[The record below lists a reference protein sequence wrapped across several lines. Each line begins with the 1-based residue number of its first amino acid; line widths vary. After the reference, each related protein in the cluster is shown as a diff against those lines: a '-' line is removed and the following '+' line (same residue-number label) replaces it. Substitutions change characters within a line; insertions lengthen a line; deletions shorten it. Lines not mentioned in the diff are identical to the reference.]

1 MKDGKNQ
8 MLDENGEI
16 SVVAKKAIAGMMIMA
31 PSLTAFGNTIP
42 TSYFRLVPHQE
53 APTNICWGDRNRS
66 ALVRVPLGWTTSCI
80 LDKVAV
86 ANRAEA
92 NGSHTDIAMSVDVT
106 QKQTVEIRSA
116 DGSAS
121 IHYLLAG
128 LAVAC
133 RIGHQHED
141 ALKIAKNT
149 YVSVNI
155 HKDENSD
162 IVAQLGSLPDSCV
175 GSADRLENQR
185 KYFEA
190 YGVFFPGSID
200 AAIESLRAFD
210 DGELRS
216 QIQTDDEKVLELVR
230 QYFYCG

>member
-1 MKDGKNQ
+1 
-8 MLDENGEI
+8 MLDEKGEI
-16 SVVAKKAIAGMMIMA
+16 SIVAKKAIAGMMTLA

-66 ALVRVPLGWTTSCI
+66 ALVRVPLGWTTSHI
-80 LDKVAV
+80 MDKVAT
-86 ANRAEA
+86 ANPAEA
-92 NGSHTDIAMSVDVT
+92 NGSKTDIAASVDVT
-106 QKQTVEIRSA
+106 QKQTIEIRSA

-133 RIGHQHED
+133 RVGYQHED

-155 HKDENSD
+155 HKDENWD
-162 IVAQLGSLPDSCV
+162 IVAHLGSLPDSCV
-175 GSADRLENQR
+175 ASAERLEKQR
-185 KYFEA
+185 KHYEA
-190 YGVFFPGSID
+190 YGVFCPGSID
-200 AAIESLRAFD
+200 ATIGSLRAFD

-216 QIQTDDEKVLELVR
+216 QIQQDDEKVLELVR